1 MSAYRAAH
9 RAYRRKA
16 AGAMLAAVLLAGG
29 ATACDTDKKDGSG
42 KAAGA
47 PSAQPSAPAAG
58 GSATEALTAAY
69 KKTSA
74 AKSAKVR
81 MTMKMSGGG
90 GESVEMTGV
99 QGWDPQ
105 VMDITVKGG
114 LGASGV
120 DSMHTIVSN
129 DVMYMEVPAG
139 SPLSSAAMDGKRWMK
154 IDVKAAAEAAG
165 DAAALNQ
172 LGGMGGMGS
181 LGGAEQ
187 NQDPA
192 KQLALLLAS
201 PNVKLVGSE
210 NVEGADAQH
219 YKGTLTFE
227 EMLAANGGSQA
238 LPEADRA
245 KLTEAMKKAGIKGY
259 DMDVWVNKDGYP
271 ARLKVAIGT
280 PEGNLDLDAHYS
292 DYATTVTVRTPP
304 ENETVDVFAKLKEL
318 GATGAG
324 GAGSGT

>member
-1 MSAYRAAH
+1 MSANRA
-9 RAYRRKA
+9 AYRRKA
-16 AGAMLAAVLLAGG
+16 AGATLAAVLLVGG
-29 ATACDTDKKDGSG
+29 ATACDNGKKEDSG

-47 PSAQPSAPAAG
+47 ASAQPSAPVAG

-81 MTMKMSGGG
+81 MTMKMSGGLG
-90 GESVEMTGV
+90 GENIEMTGV

-105 VMDITVKGG
+105 VMDITMKGG
-114 LGASGV
+114 LGQAGV
-120 DSMHTIVSN
+120 DSMRMVMSK
-129 DVMYMEVPAG
+129 DVMYMEMPAD
-139 SPLSSAAMDGKRWMK
+139 SPMSAGMDGKRWMK
-154 IDVKAAAEAAG
+154 LDMKAAAEASG
-165 DAAALNQ
+165 DAEVLKKFGGA
-172 LGGMGGMGS
+172 GGMGGMSGMD
-181 LGGAEQ
+181 Q

-210 NVEGADAQH
+210 KVEGADAQH

-227 EMLAANGGSQA
+227 EMLAANEGSKA

-271 ARLKVAIGT
+271 ARMKVAIGT
-280 PEGNLDLDAHYS
+280 PQGSLDLDASYS
-292 DYATTVTVRTPP
+292 DYATTATVQTPP
-304 ENETVDVFAKLKEL
+304 ENETLDLFAMLKDL
-318 GATGAG
+318 GAGAD
-324 GAGSGT
+324 ASGT

>member
-9 RAYRRKA
+9 RRKA
-16 AGAMLAAVLLAGG
+16 AGATLAAVLLVGG
-29 ATACDTDKKDGSG
+29 ATACDDGKKDDSG
-42 KAAGA
+42 KAASA
-47 PSAQPSAPAAG
+47 PSARPSAPAAG

-69 KKTSA
+69 QKTSA

-81 MTMKMSGGG
+81 MTMKMSGGLG

-114 LGASGV
+114 LGASGI
-120 DSMHTIVSN
+120 DSMRTIMSN

-139 SPLSSAAMDGKRWMK
+139 SPLSSAAMEGKRWMK

-165 DAAALNQ
+165 DAAALKQ

-192 KQLALLLAS
+192 KQLGLLLAS

-210 NVEGADAQH
+210 NVDGADTRH
-219 YKGTLTFE
+219 YKGTLSLE
-227 EMLAANGGSQA
+227 EMLAANGGSTA
-238 LPEADRA
+238 LPEADRG
-245 KLTEAMKKAGIKGY
+245 KLAEAMKKAGIKGY
-259 DMDVWVNKDGYP
+259 DMDVWVNADGYP
-271 ARLKVAIGT
+271 ARMKAAIGT

-292 DYATTVTVRTPP
+292 DYATTANVHTPP
-304 ENETVDVFAKLKEL
+304 ENETLDVFAKLKEL

-324 GAGSGT
+324 AGA

>member
-1 MSAYRAAH
+1 MS
-9 RAYRRKA
+9 AYRRKA
-16 AGAMLAAVLLAGG
+16 AGAALAAVLLVGG
-29 ATACDTDKKDGSG
+29 ATACENGKKDDSG

-47 PSAQPSAPAAG
+47 SSAQPGAPVAG
-58 GSATEALTAAY
+58 GSATEALAAAY

-81 MTMKMSGGG
+81 MTMKMSGALG
-90 GESVEMTGV
+90 GESIEMTGV

-105 VMDITVKGG
+105 VMDITMKGG
-114 LGASGV
+114 LGRSGI
-120 DSMHTIVSN
+120 DSMRMVMSK
-129 DVMYMEVPAG
+129 DVMYMEMPAD
-139 SPLSSAAMDGKRWMK
+139 SPLSAGMDGKRWMK
-154 IDVKAAAEAAG
+154 LDMKAAPEASG
-165 DAAALNQ
+165 DAAALKK
-172 LGGMGGMGS
+172 LGGVGGMGGMSGMD
-181 LGGAEQ
+181 Q

-210 NVEGADAQH
+210 KVEGTDTQH
-219 YKGTLTFE
+219 YKGALTFE
-227 EMLAANGGSQA
+227 EMLAANEGSKA

-271 ARLKVAIGT
+271 ARMKVAIAAPG
-280 PEGNLDLDAHYS
+280 GSLDLDASYS
-292 DYATTVTVRTPP
+292 DYATTATVQTPP
-304 ENETVDVFAKLKEL
+304 ENETLDLFAMLKDL

-324 GAGSGT
+324 AGA